1 MCCGR
6 RDSILSLSVLLVS
19 TSWFE
24 KGVSQF
30 KGWFQALF
38 DTYYFREKDLSGKR
52 VSSQSGPGS
61 T

>member
-30 KGWFQALF
+30 KGWFQGLF
-38 DTYYFREKDLSGKR
+38 DTYNFREKDLSGKR
-52 VSSQSGPGS
+52 VSSQ
-61 T
+61 